1 MKKLLFFV
9 LTLFA
14 VQAQAQIG
22 QGLFAGGGLGITVE
36 SGKSEFG
43 NLTIDGPTTTGYSF
57 SPRVGYF
64 FTDNIGAGLE
74 LMVSGVNTSLDDD
87 KTTSSIVGVG
97 VFGRYAIGLGE
108 EEKFAIV
115 GDLNI
120 RYMSQTGETK
130 TGNITVEDDPIN
142 TVAVGIAPSLLYFPT
157 PKIGLEMGLGNI
169 ISYENQVEKV
179 NGGDDKITSNTFEL
193 LNLNS
198 LNLNISASYYFNR

>member
-22 QGLFAGGGLGITVE
+22 QGLFAGGGLGLTVE
-36 SGKSEFG
+36 SGKSKFG
-43 NLTIDGPTTTGYSF
+43 SISVEEPTTTAYSF
-57 SPRVGYF
+57 APKVGYF
-64 FTDNIGAGLE
+64 FTDNMGAGLE
-74 LMVSGVNTSLDDD
+74 LMVSGENTSLDDN
-87 KTTSSIVGVG
+87 KTTSSIVGIG

-115 GDLNI
+115 GDLNL

-169 ISYENQVEKV
+169 ISYQNQVEKI

-193 LNLNS
+193 FNLNS
-198 LNLNISASYYFNR
+198 LNLNIGASYYFNR